1 MKQNDAVFAA
11 VCSVLSSDSFD
22 GAVVLSKE
30 QREMVVAMVTEGII
44 SGSVVFSLDA
54 SQKYDT
60 PEKKKGYV
68 TGMVGNHLRKD
79 KRLNGGEKYEIKKP
93 GSRAGSGDATL
104 KALKALQ
111 TTVDADSESWHQIEA
126 AIYER
131 TTELS
136 KKKEV
141 TINVE
146 ALPEEFRHLVK

>member
-1 MKQNDAVFAA
+1 
-11 VCSVLSSDSFD
+11 
-22 GAVVLSKE
+22 
-30 QREMVVAMVTEGII
+30 
-44 SGSVVFSLDA
+44 
-54 SQKYDT
+54 
-60 PEKKKGYV
+60 
-68 TGMVGNHLRKD
+68 VGNHLRKD